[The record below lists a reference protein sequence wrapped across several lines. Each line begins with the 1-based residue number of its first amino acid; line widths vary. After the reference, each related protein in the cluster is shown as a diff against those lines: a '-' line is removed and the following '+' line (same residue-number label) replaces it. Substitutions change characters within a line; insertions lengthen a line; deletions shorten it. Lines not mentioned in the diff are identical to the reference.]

1 MLCNLKEAARIA
13 IAENS
18 GLPAFN
24 VFGYE
29 DAAAVINAAERMN
42 RPVVLMTNKVA
53 VAHMGIPVLAGMLLE
68 MARRSEVPT
77 CVHLDHATE
86 LADIRQAVDS
96 GYTSVMI
103 DGSHHSFEE
112 NIAVTKRVVEYAH
125 DHGVWVEAEL
135 GRLAGV
141 EEDVSSE
148 HSIYTDPD
156 QAVEFVRRSGCDSLA
171 IAIGTSHGAYK
182 FKGEAKLDF
191 DRLETI
197 GKLLPGYPLV
207 LHGASSVPKQFV
219 DMCNAY
225 GGKVAGAAGVP
236 EELLRKAAGM
246 AICKINI
253 DTDIRLAMTASIR
266 KHLVEHPEEF
276 DPRGYLKP
284 ARQAVKDMV
293 QHKIKNV
300 LGCSGKA

>member
-29 DAAAVINAAERMN
+29 DAAAVISAAERMN

-103 DGSHHSFEE
+103 DGSQLPFDE
-112 NIAVTKRVVEYAH
+112 NVAVTRAAVEIARPR
-125 DHGVWVEAEL
+125 GVSVEAEI
-135 GRLAGV
+135 GIVTGHEGKEFHI
-141 EEDVSSE
+141 EEPGAA
-148 HSIYTDPD
+148 YTDPEL
-156 QAVEFVRRSGCDSLA
+156 AARFVKDTGIDALVASV
-171 IAIGTSHGAYK
+171 GTVHGFYATK
-182 FKGEAKLDF
+182 PKLDF
-191 DRLETI
+191 ERIEKIKELT
-197 GKLLPGYPLV
+197 GLPLV
-207 LHGASSVPKQFV
+207 MHGGSGISVEDTQRAIRCGIRKINYFSY
-219 DMCNAY
+219 MSNAGVRAVKELLAEKDVKY
-225 GGKVAGAAGVP
+225 FHDRAGAAVD
-236 EELLRKAAGM
+236 GM
-246 AICKINI
+246 EK
-253 DTDIRLAMTASIR
+253 DVLSAMGMFA
-266 KHLVEHPEEF
+266 LE
-276 DPRGYLKP
+276 
-284 ARQAVKDMV
+284 
-293 QHKIKNV
+293 
-300 LGCSGKA
+300 